1 MGAIMF
7 GNGLSGIATNLL
19 KVLFMLIFP
28 TDSNL
33 SKSAKTN
40 LDIQFKVGLI
50 YFISCAIFML
60 GSGFLFDVLNK
71 NEYYVFQKK
80 QSLKDKPISLPEGS
94 EIPNSNGVSPML
106 EKRIE

>member
-1 MGAIMF
+1 
-7 GNGLSGIATNLL
+7 
-19 KVLFMLIFP
+19 
-28 TDSNL
+28 
-33 SKSAKTN
+33 
-40 LDIQFKVGLI
+40 
-50 YFISCAIFML
+50 ML

-94 EIPNSNGVSPML
+94 EIPDSNGVSPML